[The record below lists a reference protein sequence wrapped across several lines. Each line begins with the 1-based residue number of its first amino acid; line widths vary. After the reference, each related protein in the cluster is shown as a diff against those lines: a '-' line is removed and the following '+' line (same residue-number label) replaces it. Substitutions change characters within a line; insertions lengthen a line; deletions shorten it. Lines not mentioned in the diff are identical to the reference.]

1 METLPRTPVQV
12 WEFIFLY
19 ILDVKSRLNPIFYH
33 FIYSLLF
40 HEAHTIQGDAGL
52 DPQFQALPRTPAQVF
67 FNLVPGYSW
76 CGGAVG
82 MFFILNYF
90 FPIDRSSSALFV
102 AQKTEALS
110 TWWEPFPGPLCRS
123 ELQFSSIFLMSSQG
137 WTQFLLHFIFIISFS
152 SWGAHHSRRRW
163 TWSTV
168 PGPPQDSCTGF
179 FNLVPGYSWCGGAV
193 GMFFILNYY
202 FPIDRSSSALFVAQK
217 TEALST
223 WWKPLPGP
231 LHRFFSFL
239 FLDILDGGSELY
251 IYFFCWKKIDDV
263 QGLLCL
269 VPASSMERA
278 CVRAAIGGRSW
289 FRQCALSPHC
299 VQFSCKHRP
308 PPPHSFSR
316 MRTLTNSPV
325 VLLL

>member
-52 DPQFQALPRTPAQVF
+52 DPQFQALPRTPAQV
-67 FNLVPGYSW
+67 
-76 CGGAVG
+76 
-82 MFFILNYF
+82 
-90 FPIDRSSSALFV
+90 
-102 AQKTEALS
+102 
-110 TWWEPFPGPLCRS
+110 
-123 ELQFSSIFLMSSQG
+123 
-137 WTQFLLHFIFIISFS
+137 
-152 SWGAHHSRRRW
+152 
-163 TWSTV
+163 
-168 PGPPQDSCTGF
+168 F

-325 VLLL
+325 VLLLLLISKLELHSIQLPWSSVHHCPLRSFWIPRADIFFFLLFFFLSFFCFDWPNKNDMKETQIRLH